1 MCLER
6 GQSRRQGK
14 RAGHSQAILDI
25 FTSAGCRKRACA
37 FDQRRIAQGRAPEAP
52 VPGRC
57 GVPHPA
63 APGDRLGPLWARF
76 AAVLRPRSGRVC
88 MHVVAHVP
96 LRVYHRRF
104 TVCPHMC
111 RMKISLF
118 DLPASTRRTHALPTI
133 QSPPDRQPGQLL
145 AIVSD
150 SSSQISKIAIKSAKS
165 NHEACST
172 S

>member
-1 MCLER
+1 MYNVCVL
-6 GQSRRQGK
+6 
-14 RAGHSQAILDI
+14 
-25 FTSAGCRKRACA
+25 SAGRVE
-37 FDQRRIAQGRAPEAP
+37 GRASEQDTVKRYWTFSRVLVVANALARLTNPASP
-52 VPGRC
+52 RDGRRC

-165 NHEACST
+165 NHEACSIF
-172 S
+172 